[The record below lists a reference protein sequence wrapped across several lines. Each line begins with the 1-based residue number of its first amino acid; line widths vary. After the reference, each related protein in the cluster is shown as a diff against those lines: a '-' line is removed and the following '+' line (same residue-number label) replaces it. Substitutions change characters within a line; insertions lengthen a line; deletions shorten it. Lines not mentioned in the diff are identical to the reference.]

1 MQQANTAQ
9 QQLDSSVGAAAPSLP
24 SFLNIHLHSRY
35 WLTVLTV
42 LTDCPPPRRSGRGGG
57 PIYRKAQSLGSGG
70 VSPTACPVANIPLT
84 CRVPFHPVH
93 S

>member
-57 PIYRKAQSLGSGG
+57 GG
-70 VSPTACPVANIPLT
+70 GGGGRWVGGWGRQYLQYL
-84 CRVPFHPVH
+84 
-93 S
+93 